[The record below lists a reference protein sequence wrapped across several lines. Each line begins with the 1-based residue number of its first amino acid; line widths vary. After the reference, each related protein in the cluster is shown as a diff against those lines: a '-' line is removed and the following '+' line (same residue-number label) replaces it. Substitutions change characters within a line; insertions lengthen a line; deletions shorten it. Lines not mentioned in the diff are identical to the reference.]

1 MVRAIQIIWI
11 SFFLLAAAA
20 YAAAQDSAKTPV
32 HFDIKKYQIEGNTL
46 IDPARL
52 DRIVAPYTGAQKDM
66 TAILQAR
73 AALEK
78 AYRQCGY
85 TAVRVSAPEQIVEK
99 GIVRLKVN
107 EAAVGEVRL
116 EGNRFFDETNV
127 LSSLPALRKG
137 KPLNTRSL
145 ASNVKL
151 ANESPAKRVQVQ
163 LQQNTKDDAIRA
175 TIGVQ
180 DEKPWKASVTLDNTG
195 EDNTG
200 KFRLGALLQHA
211 NLFNRDHLLSLQYI
225 TSPTKIDKVG
235 IYGAG
240 YRLPVYPLAASVDLI
255 GVYSDVSSGSVN
267 VGGTSMQIKG
277 KGTTLG
283 LHYNQNLPSI
293 RSYEHKLTAGFD
305 YRAYVNDVD
314 WQGNQLGNDVTVH
327 PLSLTYAG
335 NITLRKI
342 AAGFYLGVSYNLP
355 GGWAANDERDDIELA
370 RPGARQDYTILR
382 FGGNL
387 MWPFYGDW
395 QARAAF
401 NSQYAS
407 TPLVAGEQFSVGGA
421 GSVRGFYPSQVS
433 NDNGYTVSAEMITP
447 DIMKF
452 IQVKKVQCRALA
464 FYDRGYVSRINPLP
478 GELDSATISSA
489 GLGLR
494 VTDGK
499 YVSASLDYG
508 WVIDTLDGVK
518 SRGDGLLHFMISV
531 SY

>member
-1 MVRAIQIIWI
+1 MVRVIQIIWMT
-11 SFFLLAAAA
+11 FVLLMAAG
-20 YAAAQDSAKTPV
+20 YATAQDSAEVPV
-32 HFDIKKYQIEGNTL
+32 QFDIIKYQIEGNTL
-46 IDPARL
+46 IHPVCL
-52 DRIVAPYTGAQKDM
+52 DRILAPYTGSKKDIK
-66 TAILQAR
+66 TIHQAR

-78 AYRQCGY
+78 AYRQRGFA
-85 TAVRVSAPEQIVEK
+85 AVRVSAPEQVVEK
-99 GIVRLKVN
+99 GIVRLKVK
-107 EAAVGEVRL
+107 EPVVGEVKI
-116 EGNRFFDETNV
+116 EGNRFFDEANIFV
-127 LSSLPALRKG
+127 SLPALRKG
-137 KPLNTRSL
+137 EPLNTRSL
-145 ASNVKL
+145 ATNIKL
-151 ANESPAKRVQVQ
+151 VNESPAKQVQVQ
-163 LQQNTKDDAIRA
+163 LQQHEQDETIRA

-180 DEKPWKASVTLDNTG
+180 DQKSWKASLSLGNTG
-195 EDNTG
+195 DDNTG
-200 KFRLGALLQHA
+200 KFRTGVLLQHA

-225 TSPTKIDKVG
+225 TSPTKVDKVG

-240 YRLPVYPLAASVDLI
+240 YRLPIYPLAASVDLI
-255 GVYSDVSSGSVN
+255 GVYSDVSSGSVE

-283 LHYNQNLPSI
+283 FHYNQNLAAVG
-293 RSYEHKLTAGFD
+293 SYEHKLTAGLD

-335 NITLRKI
+335 NITLRKFG
-342 AAGFYLGVSYNLP
+342 AGFYLGVSYNLP
-355 GGWAANDERDDIELA
+355 GGWAANDERDDFERA
-370 RPGARQDYTILR
+370 RLGARQDYTILR

-395 QARAAF
+395 QVRAAF

-407 TPLVAGEQFSVGGA
+407 TPLVAGEQFSVGGV

-447 DIMKF
+447 DIMNLLH
-452 IQVKKVQCRALA
+452 VKKVQCRALA

-478 GELDSATISSA
+478 GEIDSATISSA

-508 WVIDTLDGVK
+508 WVIDTLNGVK
-518 SRGDGLLHFMISV
+518 SRGDGLLHFMIIA